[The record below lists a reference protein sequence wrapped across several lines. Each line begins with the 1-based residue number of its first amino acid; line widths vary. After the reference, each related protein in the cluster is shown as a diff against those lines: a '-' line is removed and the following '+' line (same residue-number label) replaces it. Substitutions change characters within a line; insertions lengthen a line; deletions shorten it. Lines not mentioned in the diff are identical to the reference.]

1 MNVCT
6 SVDPP
11 FIYHDVQESSMKQ
24 TKLDAYRK
32 MVGEYMV
39 ADELVIV
46 YVDDEG
52 VEYWVNKDGVLEPQK
67 MLFLPDEE
75 T

>member
-39 ADELVIV
+39 ANELVIV
-46 YVDDEG
+46 DVDDEG

>member
-1 MNVCT
+1 
-6 SVDPP
+6 
-11 FIYHDVQESSMKQ
+11 MKQ

-39 ADELVIV
+39 ANELVIV
-46 YVDDEG
+46 DVDNEG